1 MVTSPV
7 AETSRTTLTCHKI
20 KNNRN
25 LNVLFGFVYP
35 MNKNARLRKIIN
47 SWRYFAAIS
56 PAMELKSW
64 KIFNS
69 SACKSR
75 LAALPPRKPSEAA
88 IRRRF
93 GSEGRERSPSGEARR
108 GGEMRARNTPCIPMG
123 GARRDLNAS
132 ELCFNLYSPKALLL
146 LKWDKSRFC
155 RQFCKRTCTLGLKLL
170 PGVINN
176 RASNNFWTPTSLYDV
191 AFSSLGGSYL
201 INGIRH
207 FSNNISRCKN
217 HSSLYSNYPTFQI
230 CLPFK
235 KKKLKK

>member
-25 LNVLFGFVYP
+25 RNILFGFVYP
-35 MNKNARLRKIIN
+35 NPTNMNARLRKIIN

-75 LAALPPRKPSEAA
+75 LAALPPRKPSEPA
-88 IRRRF
+88 IRQRF

-108 GGEMRARNTPCIPMG
+108 RGEMRARNTPCIPMG

-132 ELCFNLYSPKALLL
+132 ELCFNL
-146 LKWDKSRFC
+146 
-155 RQFCKRTCTLGLKLL
+155 
-170 PGVINN
+170 
-176 RASNNFWTPTSLYDV
+176 TPTRV
-191 AFSSLGGSYL
+191 N
-201 INGIRH
+201 IITH
-207 FSNNISRCKN
+207 FQRQYIIITSISKL
-217 HSSLYSNYPTFQI
+217 SMIQMWIITK
-230 CLPFK
+230 FK
-235 KKKLKK
+235 AVN